1 MYGKLPSEIVSK
13 FGYQGCLASLDVNG
27 EAVDPIKNVLVP
39 SQHVSEGCEGN
50 NLTQLYSGS
59 YILPPLIP
67 LFKNNFLYFMIIHNQ
82 PLPAVNSKRA

>member
-1 MYGKLPSEIVSK
+1 MNVICHILGGVRNSMYGKLPAEIVSK

-50 NLTQLYSGS
+50 
-59 YILPPLIP
+59 I
-67 LFKNNFLYFMIIHNQ
+67 FVHN
-82 PLPAVNSKRA
+82 V

>member
-39 SQHVSEGCEGN
+39 SQYVSEGCEGKIIFFKDRIQN
-50 NLTQLYSGS
+50 NLMGCL
-59 YILPPLIP
+59 
-67 LFKNNFLYFMIIHNQ
+67 
-82 PLPAVNSKRA
+82 

>member
-50 NLTQLYSGS
+50 NLTQLYSGA
-59 YILPPLIP
+59 YILPPLNTTVQ
-67 LFKNNFLYFMIIHNQ
+67 K
-82 PLPAVNSKRA
+82 